1 MTSPW
6 MIYDGAFCPM
16 FDEDVA
22 VVTHDGRKTSLK
34 AALFTDGMGDPVSDD
49 MLDTEREDVTFV
61 FAKKDWP
68 FVKTLKR
75 GATIRC
81 GDVGTEYAVSESK
94 LDNCLGWCVKA
105 RQK

>member
-1 MTSPW
+1 
-6 MIYDGAFCPM
+6 M
-16 FDEDVA
+16 FV
-22 VVTHDGRKTSLK
+22 
-34 AALFTDGMGDPVSDD
+34 DGMGDPVSDD

-75 GATIRC
+75 GATIRR